1 MIVTHNMPHPARV
14 SQQSAFFLAE
24 QGRPGIIVES
34 GPTFKV
40 FGSPEDLRTSDYV
53 SGRFG

>member
-1 MIVTHNMPHPARV
+1 VIVTHNMPHPARV